1 MTHRRFART
10 SRAAHMRAALI
21 ALVAVACS
29 PDRILQVEDIDVAL
43 PPSVQGAEALP
54 SLLAGA
60 IGDFGTA
67 YNGGVQSS
75 GLALD
80 LNQVTLSGLIS
91 DELLNT
97 ETFPTRIEVDQR
109 QQQYQSNGSLRNA
122 YYAIQQARASADR
135 ASEAYVEFGPTALGR
150 AEALNLGALSLILM
164 AENYCGAVPI
174 SRELSPGVF
183 EYGSALETRELFLR
197 ALAKADTALAHAS
210 ATTTAGTAAAKTAQQ
225 QLARVVRARALLNLD
240 SIPAAGANLSE
251 TDVPTTFQ
259 YFFKHSEVT
268 TRQNNG
274 TWATTA
280 SVGRFGVP
288 EREGTNGLPFRS
300 EGDAVNASND
310 PRVASLRRTGAGVG
324 FDGATAQ
331 WIQSKHGKRDTLAI
345 IADGVEA
352 RLIQAEVALRGGDY
366 TTALTIMNALRS
378 NTGLAR
384 LRGYVDANQQPRV
397 LPALLPAAT
406 TAAQVDQLFKE
417 RAYWLYLTSHRLGD
431 LRRLV
436 REYGRGAET
445 VFPTGTYHKPGTYG
459 TDVNSPIP
467 QAEDNN
473 PNFERSACS
482 TTEA

>member
-1 MTHRRFART
+1 
-10 SRAAHMRAALI
+10 MRAALI

-80 LNQVTLSGLIS
+80 LNQVTLSGLLS

-109 QQQYQSNGSLRNA
+109 QQQYQSNGSLRDA

-135 ASEAYVEFGPTALGR
+135 ANEAYVEFGPTALGR

-183 EYGSALETRELFLR
+183 EYGSALETRDLFLR

-210 ATTTAGTAAAKTAQQ
+210 AAATLGTAAAKTAQQ

-324 FDGATAQ
+324 FDGATPQ

-366 TTALTIMNALRS
+366 PGALTIMNALRS
-378 NTGLAR
+378 NAQLAR
-384 LRGYVDANQQPRV
+384 LRGYVDANQQPRT

-406 TAAQVDQLFKE
+406 LAAQVDQLFKE

-436 REYGRGAET
+436 REYNRGAET

-473 PNFERSACS
+473 PNFQRSACS